1 MQQSP
6 PQRRE
11 TGALPGAFAFEAK
24 LQDEDQLLDA
34 MLTAMVRGSLPAD
47 AWDRLHAAARR
58 DGRLHDLAFA
68 FDSTSQG
75 KRLRIVQPAVAAEFL
90 FQAARFASDVFDDD
104 AGALAY
110 LERALSLVPT
120 HAASFERI
128 QRVLDKLGLPHKLAD
143 VYATAAP
150 HRPRP
155 EQAGWLR
162 RAVHLLMDTADAE
175 GGTSPGDRDE
185 RLVELL
191 QQILRLQPGDEDA
204 RSRLESL
211 YVKANRLRD
220 IIRLNEQAL
229 AAEPG
234 PDVALRVALL
244 ARIVELYDGKLR
256 EPEKALPH
264 VEQLLAVDPAN
275 ERGRRV
281 ANKLL
286 AVRGLAGR
294 AAAALGAAHEV
305 HGTAQDVIRFL
316 TIEFENTRGP
326 KRASLLG
333 RLGWLR
339 HERMADDKGAF
350 EALEQSIA
358 LDATVD
364 DVRDRYLYLA
374 TRLERW
380 ADAAKTFGRVV
391 SSAAD
396 PGLKAKASAQM
407 AEMLLRGGDTRR
419 ARALLTEVLG
429 GEGTPPAATLAAARV
444 LRGILEGD
452 RDRRALCDVLEKLA
466 LLEPEEDRRREADE
480 RLAEQ
485 AAKLPD
491 MPRAIAAYERL
502 LETSGRARAL
512 EALEP
517 LYKAS
522 GDPAKL
528 ARLLEERARD
538 VSEVAVARDALM
550 RAAQIRIKETKDVS
564 AAIATC
570 RTIVDRFGPAPDVLA
585 MLVPMLEAEGRWKE
599 LADALAHEASLVT
612 GPARAQAMARLGT
625 LRLAR
630 VRDVLGAI
638 QALGEAV
645 AIDPSDKTS
654 RATLERLASAG
665 EGRLAAARVLEP
677 AYRMERATGPLL
689 KVLEL
694 RGLLEPKVEDRLE
707 AWREMADLAV
717 TAGAR
722 ESGRSVEAVARGL
735 AEAAA
740 SGRSL
745 RPWLDRLEV
754 IAAPAADPKRFA
766 AILTSALGDLAVT
779 SEELRD
785 LAALAAEAQAECG
798 DARAAADLYRR
809 ALAFEPPP
817 DGLAK
822 HRPVRRELLHRIGRL
837 EQQELGDLDAAI
849 ATYRT
854 ALQDDESDA
863 EATAALADL
872 YAQGERWSELY
883 ALLDARAA
891 VAEGDEVR
899 DTRAR
904 LAELA
909 ASHGDEAR
917 AKEQCERL
925 LEDSQITAVHLEA
938 VERAAERVGDFD
950 VVSAALR
957 RRADRTPDARE
968 RVHWLDRL
976 GRIEA
981 EHRGD
986 PHGAAVAWQHAAA
999 LAESVGEDAVARRLL
1014 ARARA
1019 VAPENVE
1026 LTERLLALCERTES
1040 WGDLPEL
1047 YESLAERRADPA
1059 ERIDLWLRA
1068 ARVLGEK
1075 LEDPRGA
1082 ARHAEWA
1089 FRADPSAPAALA
1101 TFERLSVEAGATADF
1116 ERALHDALARW
1127 PDSDGASA
1135 PERTRLLL
1143 AGLRIV
1149 ARDRARADDTAH
1161 ACRSMMADARV
1172 DSAHHAEI
1180 LAILDALVAADPASP
1195 QRRGDKRWALHWRA
1209 ENAPEHERV
1218 ARMLEWARAEESA
1231 FAEAAQALVL
1241 YRRVLAED
1249 PYCDDALAGVARLAL
1264 ASGDVDE
1271 ALAALRGQRARAQAG
1286 ARTAIELQIAHVL
1299 LTHTTQWREALD
1311 SLQVVLRDA
1320 PSDPAARALAAQ
1332 LLAHRGTRDAAIA
1345 MLEQAYDAS
1354 DDPDVRTEVLGHLLN
1369 APADASEGDARRR
1382 WFERLCDLRRERG
1395 DVASALTAAIRA
1407 AGELPDVATFWDRA
1421 EEMARVLQ
1429 RPDEVVALYEDV
1441 LSRSLALRH
1450 VSSVGQR
1457 AVQFYEEW
1465 FEDPSRVTRVL
1476 ERVLEVD
1483 PAADWAFDR
1492 LKLIFDAAE
1501 RWDELFA
1508 LYDSALVSATG
1519 KRRTALLEDATQ
1531 TAKDFADRP
1540 DKAIRY
1546 LEELHGE
1553 RPGDAKLGGALER
1566 LYEREGRYR
1575 DLVALLIQRLPSLKG
1590 DDADRAR
1597 TRIASLCL
1605 NELEDPGA
1613 ALDAIEPAL
1622 AGGANG
1628 AGASDGSEMWGLL
1641 ERIVGETPGGGAE
1654 PASGH
1659 TVARQRAAALLRDHY
1674 TRLGRERDLA
1684 RMLLVELEAV
1694 TSASERVRR
1703 HRIVADLLEKTG
1715 DLAGAFE
1722 QVALAVVLDPG
1733 DEARRS
1739 RLVSLAESA
1748 GLMARLAEV
1757 LVDSAAACE
1766 SDVLR
1771 VALTMQAA
1779 TVRAERIE
1787 DPSGAIALLLRVLS
1801 GKDAT
1806 ERDALAAARLLDPL
1820 LEGAGRSEERLDV
1833 LERIV
1838 ELENVDG
1845 RREALGRVAHLAAQ
1859 LGKEDRAVAAWEKR
1873 LAMDQRDADALD
1885 GLVDLLERQRRN
1897 ERLAEVLALRAS
1909 ASGDRERQRA
1919 DRVWRA
1925 RLMAEA
1931 LQRRADAID
1940 AWYALE
1946 RDFGNADDAAIALTA
1961 LLREESRWEELSRVL
1976 ERRAGEA
1983 SGEAARA
1990 ELLRQLGDL
1999 RREVLRDGAGAV
2011 ETYARALAAD
2021 PLNEGAR
2028 QGLLVLAQDHAYRAS
2043 AVPALLE
2050 KLRASDDWR
2059 AILELLPHRLAAAGT
2074 RMEQREV
2081 LAEVA
2086 RIHEERAEDAGLAF
2100 EAMQRAFALDP
2111 GDATIEQELV
2121 RLAGAA
2127 NGWRRLVESYRDAIA
2142 STSRNDV
2149 ALVVALR
2156 TKAAVVLETRLDD
2169 PAAALSHYLEVL
2181 RDAADTNA
2189 GKAAVRLAAAVLA
2202 HWDVAAGV
2210 VTDLARVHDV
2220 AVSTLLDGYE
2230 EAAHGSDAWEPAA
2243 RALSA
2248 AVAAS
2253 ELGGAVARDLEARAA
2268 RWHLEHR
2275 MDADAAEAA
2284 LQRALVHDPG
2294 SPTLLSEL
2302 ARLQR
2307 RARERPLVDT
2317 LQRLS
2322 RATGGDMALLREA
2335 VEVARD
2341 TIGDRTLARS
2351 LLAELVAVAHA
2362 RWAPGGEETVSVEG
2376 PQSLAACAEWAVEA
2390 LARLLEEDGDE
2401 REVVDL
2407 LVAADALP
2415 FAPEVRRGMRRRA
2428 ARIAMDRLGEEE
2440 RAIVLYAGLF
2450 VEDAHDE
2457 EAVDRLAAAYAARGQ
2472 LQQLLEIRERQLA
2485 TTDDGEKRAGLRE
2498 EIARLLVDLG
2508 DGKHAADVLRATL
2521 LEDPRHPKT
2530 VEALAVLL
2538 EREGRIRELSE
2549 HLASQA
2555 DLSEQAGDRQRA
2567 ADLWARGAAIAEER
2581 LQDATLAERYHGR
2594 VAALEPRWR
2603 SLDALARL
2611 AVSRGDGASAAAWLD
2626 RLVAVAPPDRRVQGI
2641 VRLADALTLAGEP
2654 ERASERL
2661 EGALAE
2667 APDAEPLRE
2676 RLATLYRERGE
2687 WSLLARCL
2695 AEGAPH
2701 APDRAT
2707 RMSRLLEAADL
2718 LTERCARAGDAV
2730 PLYEQAS
2737 ALAPEESSVRLRLAG
2752 ALAGAQRFDDAR
2764 SILHSMIAAF
2774 GGRRPKERAP
2784 VHYQIARLEL
2794 AMGNRARAIQ
2804 ELDTAARVDPQNTEI
2819 LRTLAGLARDDGQ
2832 LERAEKS
2839 YRALLVV
2846 LRRREEAGDSDGMA
2860 RSEVLLELSE
2870 IARLQGEGGRA
2881 GEILESALE
2890 AACASDFE
2898 HERLERMLRARG
2910 DHATLV
2916 RALEAKLARMG
2927 GSPSTVA
2934 VYSELARVLIEALG
2948 RPDDALS
2955 VLLRAVEADP
2965 RSASAHEEALSL
2977 ARAHGVVQRYVDRMS
2992 GWVEGAV
2999 ARGDVSLACTLL
3011 VRLAEVIEKDLAD
3024 GARSAPLLERAIELG
3039 LRSSDVLRSLDR
3051 LYEQLGDVPNRAR
3064 VLSMR
3069 IEADAIEGGPAAA
3082 SPAMYAL
3089 AALRLSSVAT
3099 LDDGV
3104 QILRSALDLD
3114 PRFDR
3119 AAESLAKAAA
3129 LDPVNRRVLELYE
3142 AVARQPGQERA
3153 LVKALELRSQLAG
3166 GDVDA
3171 LREAVEVAVR
3181 IGDVAL
3187 AESLL
3192 GIVDAQ
3198 GSVTQNDALR
3208 AWTMGAVAS
3217 LHERA
3222 GDARRA
3228 VDLKRAAAGLA
3239 DPEVAR
3245 GLRLEVA
3252 AIAERAGD
3260 LALAAEAYEGLHA
3273 ADPADREAWE
3283 PLASVYRRAGEWRK
3297 LSELIERV
3305 VDTVEDVSERGRLRF
3320 ERVRALMQGLGLSD
3334 RDAVPLLREIVDED
3348 SGQVE
3353 AALALASILEQS
3365 GESSELADLLG
3376 RQLEAAKDR
3385 ADGPSVASLA
3395 LRLGR
3400 LIASNDHV
3408 EARNTYYAG
3417 LDWDASN
3424 RELLDALLD
3433 LLEGDD
3439 DEGERADLAE
3449 RRLALEHGPLAEEM
3463 ALTLSSAR
3471 KQLGDDAGAERALE
3485 LGFRGYPASMALR
3498 ELLEGAYRSRGEWR
3512 KLAELFVLDAGARTT
3527 PGERVDRLRDA
3538 AAIWRHQLDDAKNA
3552 ASVLGLARR
3561 AAPEDTT
3568 LLQDHV
3574 EMLVEAGDDASA
3586 GAELDAVI
3594 GGLPDGDKGRAP
3606 LQAARAQI
3614 RARAGDHAGALA
3626 DLETAFL
3633 LDEANYAS
3641 ALAAQLQR
3649 SQAAALSR
3657 GDADSVRAHRLRE
3670 AQVLAYSRN
3679 TDGARRVLVD
3689 LVGQN
3694 ASDRD
3699 ALRALAELCERLGDW
3714 DGAASTLGRLVPLE
3728 EGALAV
3734 ASTLRLADACER
3746 VGRLGDARGALEHA
3760 RKAAPD
3766 DRAVRQRLERVY
3778 EETSSWTELV
3788 TLALEDA
3795 RASNDVSERFDHLLR
3810 AGSIL
3815 LEHEEQAF
3823 AAVPHLQEAHA
3834 LRPTHAECV
3843 DLLTDALTRSGRAP
3857 QARTLLD
3864 DVLAPHSGRRV
3875 RELASLHWRSACV
3888 ARELGDADGE
3898 LQALVHALDSDSQN
3912 GPVCTDVAL
3921 RALEVGEL
3929 EVANRALR
3937 AVTLLKIPGPMSR
3950 ALAYQHMGDIAHR
3963 QGDPKRALVL
3973 LKRALT
3979 EDPSLEGAR
3988 ALVGVVERRL

>member
-11 TGALPGAFAFEAK
+11 TGALSGAFAFEAK

-47 AWDRLHAAARR
+47 AWDNLHAAARR

-68 FDSTSQG
+68 FESTSQG
-75 KRLRIVQPAVAAEFL
+75 KRLKVMQPAVAAEFL

-104 AGALAY
+104 AGAMVY
-110 LERALSLVPT
+110 LERALGLAPT
-120 HAASFERI
+120 HGPSFERI
-128 QRVLDKLGLPHKLAD
+128 ERVLKKLGLSHKLAD
-143 VYATAAP
+143 VYATTAQ
-150 HRPRP
+150 HRPRA
-155 EQAGWLR
+155 EQATWLR
-162 RAVHLLMDTADAE
+162 RAVHLLMDAVDAE
-175 GGTSPGDRDE
+175 GSTNPGNKDE

-191 QQILRLQPGDEDA
+191 QQILRLQPGDEDS

-211 YVKANRLRD
+211 YVKGNRLRD

-234 PDVALRVALL
+234 PEVALRTALL
-244 ARIVELYDGKLR
+244 ARIVELYDGKLQ
-256 EPEKALPH
+256 EPEKSLPH

-281 ANKLL
+281 ANTLL

-294 AAAALGAAHEV
+294 AAAALGAAYEV
-305 HGTAQDVIRFL
+305 HGTAQEVVRFL
-316 TIEFENTRGP
+316 TIELENTRGP
-326 KRASLLG
+326 KRASLLA

-339 HERMADDKGAF
+339 HERMGDDKGAF

-358 LDATVD
+358 LDATAD
-364 DVRDRYLYLA
+364 EARDRYLFLA

-396 PGLKAKASAQM
+396 PAVKAKASAQM
-407 AEMLLRGGDTRR
+407 AEMLLRGGDARR
-419 ARALLTEVLG
+419 ARAILTDVLG
-429 GEGTPPAATLAAARV
+429 AERTPPEAALAAARV

-466 LLEPEEDRRREADE
+466 LLETDEDRRREADE

-485 AAKLPD
+485 ASKLPD

-538 VSEVAVARDALM
+538 VTDAAVARDALV

-570 RTIVDRFGPAPDVLA
+570 RTIIDRFGPAPDVLA

-599 LADALAHEASLVT
+599 LAEATAQEASLT
-612 GPARAQAMARLGT
+612 SGPARAQAMARLGT
-625 LRLAR
+625 LRLTR

-638 QALGEAV
+638 EAFGEAV
-645 AIDPSDKTS
+645 AIEPTDKTS
-654 RATLERLASAG
+654 RATLEKLATAG

-677 AYRMERATGPLL
+677 VYRMERAAAPLL
-689 KVLEL
+689 KILEL
-694 RGLLEPKVEDRLE
+694 RGSLEPKAEDRLE
-707 AWREMADLAV
+707 AWRDMADLAV
-717 TAGAR
+717 TLGAR
-722 ESGRSVEAVARGL
+722 EAGRGVEAVARGL

-740 SGRSL
+740 SGRPL
-745 RPWLDRLEV
+745 RPWLDRLVV

-766 AILTSALGDLAVT
+766 AILASAIGDLAVT

-785 LAALAAEAQAECG
+785 LASLAAEAQADCG
-798 DARAAADLYRR
+798 EARSAVELYRR
-809 ALAFEPPP
+809 ALAFEPQ
-817 DGLAK
+817 ATEVEA
-822 HRPVRRELLHRIGRL
+822 HRPVRRELLHRIARL
-837 EQQELGDLDAAI
+837 EQEALGDLDSAVAA
-849 ATYRT
+849 YRM
-854 ALQDDESDA
+854 ALEDDAGDA

-872 YAQGERWSELY
+872 YAQAERWGDLY

-891 VAEGDEVR
+891 LAEGEEVR

-917 AKEQCERL
+917 AREQCERL
-925 LEDSQITAVHLEA
+925 LEDSQLTSVHLEA

-957 RRADRTPDARE
+957 RRADRTPDAQE
-968 RVHWLDRL
+968 RIHWLDRL
-976 GRIEA
+976 GRVDA

-986 PHGAAVAWQHAAA
+986 PEGAAVAWTHAAA

-1019 VAPENVE
+1019 VASENVE
-1026 LTERLLALCERTES
+1026 LTERLVALCERSGS

-1047 YESLAERRADPA
+1047 YESLAERTADQA
-1059 ERIDLWLRA
+1059 ARVDLWLRA
-1068 ARVLGEK
+1068 ARVLSEK
-1075 LEDPRGA
+1075 LGDPKGA
-1082 ARHAEWA
+1082 AHRAEWA
-1089 FRADPSAPAALA
+1089 FRADPSAPAVLA
-1101 TFERLSVEAGATADF
+1101 AFERLSVEADAIADF
-1116 ERALHDALARW
+1116 ERVVRDALARW
-1127 PDSDGASA
+1127 PDDDAASA
-1135 PERTRLLL
+1135 PGRTRLLL
-1143 AGLRIV
+1143 SSLRI
-1149 ARDRARADDTAH
+1149 AAADPARADDTALT
-1161 ACRSMMADARV
+1161 CRSMMTDARV
-1172 DSAHHAEI
+1172 DGAVHAEI
-1180 LAILDALVAADPASP
+1180 LTILDALIAADPSSP
-1195 QRRGDKRWALHWRA
+1195 RRREDKRWALQWSA
-1209 ENAPEHERV
+1209 ENAPDQERV
-1218 ARMLEWARAEESA
+1218 ARMLEWAHAEEAA
-1231 FAEAAQALVL
+1231 FDDSAQALVL
-1241 YRRVLAED
+1241 YRRVLALD
-1249 PYCDDALAGVARLAL
+1249 PYCEDALAGVARLAL

-1271 ALAALRGQRARAQAG
+1271 ALAALRGQRARAEAG
-1286 ARTAIELQIAHVL
+1286 ARTAIELQIAQVL
-1299 LTHTTQWREALD
+1299 LAHTTQWREALD

-1320 PSDPAARALAAQ
+1320 PSDPSARALAAQ
-1332 LLAHRGTRDAAIA
+1332 LLAHRGTRDNAIA
-1345 MLEQAYDAS
+1345 MLEQACEGS
-1354 DDPDVRTEVLGHLLN
+1354 SDPDVRGEVLGHLLN
-1369 APADASEGDARRR
+1369 APADPSDGDARRR
-1382 WFERLCDLRRERG
+1382 WFEKLCDLRREQG
-1395 DVASALTAAIRA
+1395 DVEGALATAIRA
-1407 AGELPDVATFWDRA
+1407 AGELPDTEAFWDRA
-1421 EEMARVLQ
+1421 EELARAVG
-1429 RPDEVVALYEDV
+1429 RPDDVAALYEDV

-1450 VSSVGQR
+1450 VSTIGER

-1465 FEDPSRVTRVL
+1465 FEDPSRVARVL
-1476 ERVLEVD
+1476 ERVLELD

-1508 LYDSALVSATG
+1508 LYDRALASATG
-1519 KRRTALLEDATQ
+1519 RRRTALLEDATQ

-1540 DKAIRY
+1540 DRAIRY
-1546 LEELHGE
+1546 LEELHRE
-1553 RPGDAKLGGALER
+1553 KPRDSKLGGALER

-1575 DLVALLIQRLPSLKG
+1575 DLVTLLGERIPSLKG
-1590 DDADRAR
+1590 DDAERTR
-1597 TRIASLCL
+1597 TRIAGLCL
-1605 NELEDPGA
+1605 DQLDDPGA
-1613 ALDAIEPAL
+1613 ALAAIEPSL
-1622 AGGANG
+1622 AGGSG
-1628 AGASDGSEMWGLL
+1628 VSDGSEMWALL
-1641 ERIVGETPGGGAE
+1641 ERIVGDVPRTAADAPAE
-1654 PASGH
+1654 RDS
-1659 TVARQRAAALLRDHY
+1659 ARQRAAALLRDRY
-1674 TRLGRERDLA
+1674 ARLGRERDLA

-1694 TSASERVRR
+1694 TSSSERVRR
-1703 HRIVADLLEKTG
+1703 HGIIADLLEKTG

-1722 QVALAVVLDPG
+1722 QVGLAVVLDPG
-1733 DEARRS
+1733 DETRRS
-1739 RLVSLAESA
+1739 RLVSLAEGA
-1748 GLMARLAEV
+1748 GMMARLADV
-1757 LVDSAAACE
+1757 LVGAAAACE
-1766 SDVLR
+1766 SEVLR
-1771 VALTMQAA
+1771 VGLTMQAA
-1779 TVRAERIE
+1779 AVRAERIE
-1787 DPSGAIALLLRVLS
+1787 DPAGAIALLLGVLS
-1801 GKDAT
+1801 GRDAT
-1806 ERDALAAARLLDPL
+1806 QRDALAAARLLDPL
-1820 LEGAGRSEERLDV
+1820 LEGAGRAEERLDV

-1838 ELENVDG
+1838 ELEDADG
-1845 RREALGRVAHLAAQ
+1845 RREALGRAARLAAQ
-1859 LGKEDRAVAAWEKR
+1859 IGKDERAVAAWEKR
-1873 LAMDQRDADALD
+1873 IAMDQGDTEALD
-1885 GLVDLLERQRRN
+1885 GLVDLLERQGRSD
-1897 ERLAEVLALRAS
+1897 RLTEVLALRAS
-1909 ASGDRERQRA
+1909 VGGDLERQRA

-1925 RLMAEA
+1925 RLLAEP
-1931 LQRRADAID
+1931 LRRAADAID

-1946 RDFGNADDAAIALTA
+1946 RDFGNADDAAIALTE
-1961 LLREESRWEELSRVL
+1961 LLRDEHRWEELSRML
-1976 ERRAGEA
+1976 ARRAGDA
-1983 SGEAARA
+1983 SNEPTRA

-1999 RREVLRDGAGAV
+1999 RREVLGDGVGAV

-2021 PLNEGAR
+2021 PRNEGAR
-2028 QGLLVLAQDHAYRAS
+2028 QGLLVLAQDDAHRAS

-2050 KLRASDDWR
+2050 PLRSCDDWR
-2059 AILELLPHRLAAAGT
+2059 AILELTPHRLAAAGH
-2074 RMEQREV
+2074 RMEQRDV

-2086 RIHEERAEDAGLAF
+2086 RIHEERAGDAGLAF
-2100 EAMQRAFALDP
+2100 EAMRRAFALDP
-2111 GDATIEQELV
+2111 GDPTIEQELV

-2127 NGWRRLVESYRDAIA
+2127 SAWRRLVESYVDAIA
-2142 STSRNDV
+2142 ASIGQDV

-2181 RDAADTNA
+2181 RESADTNA

-2210 VTDLARVHDV
+2210 VADLARVHDV
-2220 AVSTLLDGYE
+2220 GVSALLDVYE
-2230 EAAHGSDAWEPAA
+2230 EAARNSDAWEPAA

-2253 ELGGAVARDLEARAA
+2253 ELGGGVARDLEARAA
-2268 RWHLEHR
+2268 RWHLEQR
-2275 MDADAAEAA
+2275 MDADAAESA
-2284 LQRALVHDPG
+2284 LQRALVHDPAN
-2294 SPTLLSEL
+2294 PELLSEL

-2341 TIGDRTLARS
+2341 SIGDRTLARS

-2362 RWAPGGEETVSVEG
+2362 RLAPGGDEAVALEDPG
-2376 PQSLAACAEWAVEA
+2376 GLAACAEWAVRS
-2390 LARLLEEDGDE
+2390 LARLLEEDGDV

-2407 LVAADALP
+2407 LVDADALP
-2415 FAPEVRRGMRRRA
+2415 LEVQVRRDMRRRA
-2428 ARIAMDRLGEEE
+2428 ARISLDRLNDEE
-2440 RAIVLYAGLF
+2440 RGIALYAHLF
-2450 VEDAHDE
+2450 AEDAHDE

-2472 LQQLLEIRERQLA
+2472 LQELLDLRERQLA
-2485 TTDDGEKRAGLRE
+2485 ATTEGEKRAALRE
-2498 EIARLLVDLG
+2498 EMARLLVDLG
-2508 DGKHAADVLRATL
+2508 DGQRAADVLRATL
-2521 LEDPRHPKT
+2521 LEDPRHPST

-2538 EREGRIRELSE
+2538 EREVRIRELSE

-2555 DLSEQAGDRQRA
+2555 GLSEQAGDGPRA
-2567 ADLWARGAAIAEER
+2567 AELWARAAEIADQR
-2581 LQDATLAERYHGR
+2581 LKDSALAETYHAR

-2611 AVSRGDGASAAAWLD
+2611 TLARGDAAAAAAWLD
-2626 RLVAVAPPDRRVQGI
+2626 RLVAVAPPDRRVEAI

-2654 ERASERL
+2654 GRASERL
-2661 EGALAE
+2661 ERALAE
-2667 APDAEPLRE
+2667 APEAELLRE

-2695 AEGAPH
+2695 ADGASY
-2701 APDRAT
+2701 APDKAT
-2707 RMSRLLEAADL
+2707 RMARLLEAADL
-2718 LTERCARAGDAV
+2718 LSERCARGADAV

-2737 ALAPEESSVRLRLAG
+2737 ALTPEDPSVRLRLAG

-2764 SILHSMIAAF
+2764 GILHSMIASF

-2784 VHYQIARLEL
+2784 VHYQVARLEL

-2804 ELDTAARVDPQNTEI
+2804 ELDTAARVDPQNAET
-2819 LRTLAGLARDDGQ
+2819 LRTLAELARDDGQ
-2832 LERAEKS
+2832 LDRAEKS

-2846 LRRREEAGDSDGMA
+2846 LRRRQEPGDSQGIA

-2890 AACASDFE
+2890 AASSSDFE
-2898 HERLERMLRARG
+2898 HERLEKVLRARG

-2916 RALEAKLARMG
+2916 RALEAKLARLG
-2927 GSPSTVA
+2927 ASPPAA
-2934 VYSELARVLIEALG
+2934 VVCTELARVLLESLG
-2948 RPDDALS
+2948 RPEEALS
-2955 VLLRAVEADP
+2955 VLLRALAADP
-2965 RSASAHEEALSL
+2965 RSASAHEAALAL
-2977 ARAHGVVQRYVDRMS
+2977 ARTHGAVERYVDRMS
-2992 GWVEGAV
+2992 EWVEGAV

-3011 VRLAEVIEKDLAD
+3011 VRLGEAVEKDLGAV
-3024 GARSAPLLERAIELG
+3024 ARSAALLERAMELG
-3039 LRSSDVLRSLDR
+3039 LRSSDLLRSLDR
-3051 LYEQLGDVPNRAR
+3051 IYERLGDVPNRAR

-3069 IEADAIEGGPAAA
+3069 IEADAIEGGPGAA
-3082 SPAMYAL
+3082 SQAMYAL
-3089 AALRLSSVAT
+3089 AALRLSSVGT

-3119 AAESLAKAAA
+3119 AAEFLAKAAA
-3129 LDPVNRRVLELYE
+3129 LDPTNRRVLELYE

-3153 LVKALELRSQLAG
+3153 LVEALGLRSQLAGG

-3192 GIVDAQ
+3192 RFFDAQ
-3198 GSVTQNDALR
+3198 ESTTQNGALR
-3208 AWTMGAVAS
+3208 AWAMSAVAS

-3228 VDLKRAAAGLA
+3228 VELKRAAARLA

-3245 GLRLEVA
+3245 ELRFEVA

-3283 PLASVYRRAGEWRK
+3283 PLANVYRRAGEWRK
-3297 LSELIERV
+3297 LAELIQRV
-3305 VDTVEDVSERGRLRF
+3305 VETVDDASERGRLRF
-3320 ERVRALMQGLGLSD
+3320 ERVRALMQGQGLED

-3353 AALALASILEQS
+3353 AALTLASILERQ
-3365 GESSELADLLG
+3365 GASSELAELLA

-3400 LIASNDHV
+3400 LIAATDHV

-3417 LDWDASN
+3417 LDWDATS

-3439 DEGERADLAE
+3439 DEGERADVAE
-3449 RRLALEHGPLAEEM
+3449 RRLALEHGPQAEEM
-3463 ALTLSSAR
+3463 ALTLSSTR
-3471 KQLGDDAGAERALE
+3471 TQLGDEAGAERALE

-3498 ELLEGAYRSRGEWR
+3498 ELLESRYRSRGEWR
-3512 KLAELFVLDAGARTT
+3512 KLAELFVLDGGARTS
-3527 PGERVDRLRDA
+3527 PAERVDRLREA
-3538 AAIWRHQLDDAKNA
+3538 AAIWRHQLSDAKSA
-3552 ASVLGLARR
+3552 ASVLGQARS
-3561 AAPEDTT
+3561 AAPQDAT
-3568 LLQDHV
+3568 LIKDHV
-3574 EMLVEAGDDASA
+3574 EMLVEAGDDAGA
-3586 GAELDAVI
+3586 AAELDAAI
-3594 GGLPDGDKGRAP
+3594 APIPDGDARRAP

-3614 RARAGDHAGALA
+3614 RARAGDQAGALA
-3626 DLETAFL
+3626 DLEQAFL
-3633 LDEANYAS
+3633 LDGPTYATP
-3641 ALAAQLQR
+3641 LAAQLQR
-3649 SQAAALSR
+3649 SHAAAVAR
-3657 GDADSVRAHRLRE
+3657 GDADAARALRLTE
-3670 AQVLAYSRN
+3670 AQVLASSGD
-3679 TDGARRVLVD
+3679 TDGARRILTHLVEHD
-3689 LVGQN
+3689 

-3714 DGAASTLGRLVPLE
+3714 EGTASTLQRVVVLE
-3728 EGALAV
+3728 DGALGV
-3734 ASTLRLADACER
+3734 ATSLRFADACER
-3746 VGRLGDARGALEHA
+3746 VGRVGDARGALERA
-3760 RKAAPD
+3760 RKMAPD

-3778 EETSSWTELV
+3778 EETASWKDLV
-3788 TLALEDA
+3788 ALALEDA
-3795 RASNDVSERFDHLLR
+3795 HSSSDASEQFDHLLR
-3810 AGSIL
+3810 ASSL
-3815 LEHEEQAF
+3815 LLAHEEQAS
-3823 AAVPHLQEAHA
+3823 AAVPHLEEALA
-3834 LRPTHAECV
+3834 LRPSHPECV
-3843 DLLTDALTRSGRAP
+3843 ALLADALTRSGRAP
-3857 QARTLLD
+3857 EARALLED
-3864 DVLAPHSGRRV
+3864 LLAPHSGRRV
-3875 RELASLHWRSACV
+3875 RELAALYWRAACV
-3888 ARELGDADGE
+3888 ARELDDAAGE
-3898 LQALVHALDSDSQN
+3898 MQALVHALESDSQN
-3912 GPVCTDVAL
+3912 GSVCADVAL
-3921 RALEVGEL
+3921 RAIEIDEL
-3929 EVANRALR
+3929 ELANRALR
-3937 AVTLLKIPGPMSR
+3937 AVTLLKTPGPMSR
-3950 ALAYQHMGDIAHR
+3950 ALAYQYMGDIAHR

-3988 ALVGVVERRL
+3988 ALVGVVEGR